1 MIMPLYNWPYS
12 DLHSL
17 NLDWIITKMKQL
29 EILVS
34 ASGLETKNI
43 VPSLADLLAQ
53 EWTEGAYIQTLGIA
67 APGDFGD
74 ALYKAGPV
82 SPAFVVDNC
91 RTFRSN
97 EGRIIERIY
106 TSAPLFLESMNYRNV
121 AWSTIL
127 SEISA
132 NNIHKV
138 YASQIEPL
146 NPIEVKDFDLFFD
159 KITYTGADAALI
171 LDSVVENNV
180 TGNWISAKNGTGI
193 RMKCTTRNCTS
204 NILTINRIDADI
216 CIAVLPTDA
225 HGIMWN
231 EYNIEYMKATSYGFY
246 TFIANDAAHYSWE
259 GEENLSLNQ
268 IQASNDAGTAHAVH
282 LEIEPDVDN
291 STQGG
296 TITGLTFQ
304 NLAVEYSDIGIY
316 MRNGTVLN
324 DFADNAKCIKSI
336 NVNNMRVRE
345 KERTDMFLDLR
356 GWMQDINIKC
366 NSAIL
371 WDQWSIVNTGSMSR
385 VRIEAPIFNPGNRQ
399 RIAGYNIIGYSSETF
414 CEQPVYAHL
423 ILTEDYDSSLIKT
436 EQATPPDLILP
447 KLFRVGNDLAAV
459 TIDLSAYWHEST
471 DDLFITAP
479 AECVVTFRFPKGS
492 DQTITVPAG
501 NRHMFML
508 RNYFN
513 ASNPATNYYGVIDL
527 GVSTL
532 DH

>member
-1 MIMPLYNWPYS
+1 MPIYDWIYT

-17 NLDWIITKMKQL
+17 NLDWIIKKMKQL

-53 EWTEGAYIQTLGIA
+53 EWTEGDYIQTLGFT

-74 ALYKAGPV
+74 ALYQAGPV
-82 SPAFVVDNC
+82 YPAFVVDNC
-91 RTFRSN
+91 RTFRSS

-106 TSAPLFLESMNYRNV
+106 TGAPLFLESMNYKNV

-127 SEISA
+127 AEISS
-132 NNIHKV
+132 NKIHKV
-138 YASQIEPL
+138 YASKIEPPY
-146 NPIEVKDFDLFFD
+146 PIEIKDFDFIFD
-159 KITYTGADAALI
+159 KITYTGTDAALI
-171 LDSVVENNV
+171 LDSVVENNIA
-180 TGNWISAKNGTGI
+180 GNWISAKNGTGV

-204 NILTINRIDADI
+204 NILTINRIDADT
-216 CIAVLPTDA
+216 CIAVLPTDG

-231 EYNIEYMKATSYGFY
+231 EYNIEYMKASSFGFY

-304 NLAVEYSDIGIY
+304 NLAVEYSNIGIY

-324 DFADNAKCIKSI
+324 DFADNTKCIKSI

-345 KERTDMFLDLR
+345 KERTETFLDLR

-366 NSAIL
+366 NSAID
-371 WDQWSIVNTGSMSR
+371 WYQWKIVNTGSMSR
-385 VRIEAPIFNPGNRQ
+385 VRIEAPIF
-399 RIAGYNIIGYSSETF
+399 
-414 CEQPVYAHL
+414 
-423 ILTEDYDSSLIKT
+423 
-436 EQATPPDLILP
+436 
-447 KLFRVGNDLAAV
+447 
-459 TIDLSAYWHEST
+459 
-471 DDLFITAP
+471 TA
-479 AECVVTFRFPKGS
+479 S
-492 DQTITVPAG
+492 
-501 NRHMFML
+501 
-508 RNYFN
+508 YF
-513 ASNPATNYYGVIDL
+513 T
-527 GVSTL
+527 
-532 DH
+532 